1 MRELTK
7 KEFEYYSSYFSSK
20 SLKNTHIY
28 FKTIDNE
35 LKMVCN
41 ANEIKDAAM
50 FYNIFDRKVN
60 ETPDDDIFVYLDEE
74 QISKKHIFIRYK
86 KELFYYLLTTSA
98 YEGKN
103 YIFMDVK
110 ITPYIE

>member
-7 KEFEYYSSYFSSK
+7 KEFDYFCTYFSSK

-35 LKMVCN
+35 LKIVCN
-41 ANEIKDAAM
+41 ADEIKKVSM
-50 FYNIFDRKVN
+50 LYYIFDFKVN
-60 ETPDDDIFVYLDEE
+60 ETPNDDIYVYLDEE
-74 QISKKHIFIRYK
+74 QSFKKHIFIRYK
-86 KELFYYLLTTSA
+86 KELFYYLLSTNA
-98 YEGKN
+98 YDGKN

-110 ITPYIE
+110 TTPYIE